1 MANGILSVDALIE
14 QERLKRANQA
24 LLTNPNQ
31 SVNPITAG
39 DIPALIQQGQNS
51 VQPQPMMSPAIPSAP
66 FNPPQAQT
74 KPNFLQRIGQG
85 LKDPTTLTALGAA
98 FNQMTLNPNA
108 QLQQRASDM
117 LAVRTLNQKA
127 NQTVQYLRSQ
137 GRDDLADMVE
147 ANPTMAAD
155 VLKGLATAKS
165 GGFMRKPIG
174 GIQTDPV
181 TGQLFYTE
189 FDPNVEGGAK
199 RVNVEGAYGQTPK
212 QVQDMAID
220 LQLVEADL
228 KAGQKTG
235 EELFDKFQIIDKN
248 IGDLYRVGE
257 LADEGAITGFINK
270 FRPATNAA
278 TAELREITKGM
289 GIDVIKSVTFGALSE
304 KEMELATEVA
314 FPSNLKGKALAEYI
328 ANKIRAQEKLR
339 DALMPEVQMLL
350 GGSGLKAYSEYKIQ
364 NVKRHQE
371 AARAFERMQKSSPE
385 LTREMWKLMNLE
397 AREAYIA
404 AEDAKK

>member
-51 VQPQPMMSPAIPSAP
+51 VQPQPMMSPVIPNAP
-66 FNPPQAQT
+66 FDPPQK
-74 KPNFLQRIGQG
+74 KPSFLQRIGQG

-98 FNQMTLNPNA
+98 FNQMTLNPDA

-165 GGFMRKPIG
+165 GGFMRKPVG

-199 RVNVEGAYGQTPK
+199 RVNVEGAYGQTPA
-212 QVQDMAID
+212 QVQQMAID
-220 LQLVEADL
+220 LQLVTADL
-228 KAGQKTG
+228 EAGQKKG
-235 EELFDKFQIIDKN
+235 EELFDRFQIIDKN

-270 FRPATNAA
+270 FLPATDAA
-278 TAELREITKGM
+278 TAELRQITKGM

-304 KEMELATEVA
+304 KEMQLAMETA
-314 FPSNLKGKALAEYI
+314 FPPNLKGIELANYI
-328 ANKIRAQEKLR
+328 KEKIRAQEKLR

-350 GGSGLKAYSEYKIQ
+350 GGSGLKAYSEYKIKNIQ
-364 NVKRHQE
+364 RHQ
-371 AARAFERMQKSSPE
+371 AADREFARLQKSSPE
-385 LTREMWKLMNLE
+385 LTREMWRLMNLE